1 VADDPQLVWDWK
13 NGFVINASTGE
24 VVDQIYVLSEA
35 SGFNVRDFDKL
46 CEFEHY
52 YPLLGK
58 PVPLSKGLR
67 RVYGKAKEFI
77 ESLGIHVDPLLL
89 IRIILSAHEHSR
101 YINDLLPA
109 VIHTYLRISGKF
121 IDVSEICKH
130 LNIDDDTCSHAYNIV
145 LKLTSLYKYD
155 RKSTIAQ
162 LISKY
167 SNPVVVS
174 IAMLLL
180 KHARIDGTSSKCVA
194 ASLVWL
200 SSQIAGEEASQKS
213 IANLYNMHPFYIP
226 VTITRILNSVKVKKT
241 KAGVV
246 ERIIL
251 PIKLCEEISKIAK
264 LSTKVACVE

>member
-89 IRIILSAHEHSR
+89 IRIIRTACEYSR
-101 YINDLLPA
+101 YVDVLLPA
-109 VIHTYLRISGKF
+109 VTHIYLRISGKF
-121 IDVSEICKH
+121 MDISEICKQFK
-130 LNIDDDTCSHAYNIV
+130 IDDDTCSHASNLT
-145 LKLTSLYKYD
+145 LKLTAVFKSD
-155 RKSTIAQ
+155 RKATITQ

-167 SNPVVVS
+167 SNPTVTS
-174 IAMLLL
+174 IALILL
-180 KHARIDGTSSKCVA
+180 KHAKIDGISSKIIA

-200 SSQIAGEEASQKS
+200 SSQIVGEEAYQKTV
-213 IANLYNMHPFYIP
+213 AKLYNVHPFYVP
-226 VTITRILNSVKVKKT
+226 VGVTKMFSNIIIEKS

-246 ERIIL
+246 MKIYL
-251 PIKLCEEISKIAK
+251 PKKLCEEISKITQF
-264 LSTKVACVE
+264 SPKVTCTG

>member
-1 VADDPQLVWDWK
+1 MADDPQLIWDWK
-13 NGFVINASTGE
+13 NGFIVNASTGE
-24 VVDQIYVLSEA
+24 VVDQIYVLSES

-46 CEFEHY
+46 YEFEHY

-67 RVYGKAKEFI
+67 RVYGYAKEFI

-89 IRIILSAHEHSR
+89 IRIILTAHEHSK

-109 VIHTYLRISGKF
+109 VIHIYLRLSGKF
-121 IDVSEICKH
+121 IDINEICRH
-130 LNIDDDTCSHAYNIV
+130 FYIDNSACSHASNIV
-145 LKLTSLYKYD
+145 LKLSTVFKYD
-155 RKSTIAQ
+155 RRSNIVQ
-162 LISKY
+162 LIDRY
-167 SNPVVVS
+167 SNYVVTTVAK
-174 IAMLLL
+174 ILLQ
-180 KHARIDGTSSKCVA
+180 HAKIDGISTKCVV

-200 SSQIAGEEASQKS
+200 SSQIVGEEATQKS
-213 IANLYNMHPFYIP
+213 VASIYNMHPFYIP

-264 LSTKVACVE
+264 LSNKVTCVE